1 VPIFWGGID
10 YKSLLASKK
19 QIGQGSSIH
28 TSANINVFPGYWSAG
43 IKMLYTSGHDFV
55 NNGKSEGFHHSR
67 FEVGL
72 KEFVRSFVVLIP
84 ELSALIGRQFRL

>member
-1 VPIFWGGID
+1 
-10 YKSLLASKK
+10 
-19 QIGQGSSIH
+19 
-28 TSANINVFPGYWSAG
+28 
-43 IKMLYTSGHDFV
+43 MLYTSGHDFV